1 MDLPAEVNVMKV
13 TATLKDGVLNVQLP
27 KVTATTPA
35 IAEPHAA

>member
-1 MDLPAEVNVMKV
+1 MDLPAEVDVMKV

-27 KVTATTPA
+27 KVTATAPA